1 MLLLAATGGNL
12 MLEVT
17 IFLGAA
23 IVFVPL
29 AKRFG
34 IATVLGYLM
43 TGLLLGPSFLNVAGS
58 PQDLMHFSEF
68 GVVLLLFII
77 GLELQPSRLWA
88 LRHSIFVLG
97 GLQVVATGTILMLL
111 AWYFLHIRMSHSFVI
126 GFGLALSSTA
136 FVLQL
141 LTEKQQLSSTHGRL
155 AFTILLFQDIAV
167 IPLLAILPF
176 LSGVQNQQYDWI
188 YFAKIISVFAGLIFV
203 SRYIVRPFFKFVAS
217 SKATELLTAVALFI
231 VMGVSLLMN
240 YIGLSMAL
248 GAFLTGVLLADSEY
262 RHELEASI
270 EPFKGLL
277 LGLFFMS
284 VGMLTNIKLILA
296 QPYLIIG
303 GAVALMLIKFLTLMA
318 VARGLGNQTA
328 TSVRLG
334 VTLAQGGEFAFV
346 LFSVALAQN
355 LLTRDQQN
363 TLNLIVTVSMALT
376 PLAFLLLEKIGEPI
390 FAKATPK
397 REYDTIPE
405 HEHQVII
412 AGFGRMGQIIG
423 RVLRMHNIEFTAI
436 EKSARRVDFV
446 RKFGNQVYYGDPTNP
461 EILRAAGVSHVKLF
475 VICMGDP
482 AVILSTAE
490 YVVRNYPDL
499 TILARAVDRQ
509 HYYRLR
515 DVGVKYIFRETFL
528 ASLDMSRESL
538 EVLGISPEQARK
550 SVAMFR
556 DYDDALM
563 ERQRA
568 IYDDEA
574 KLIESAQSAI
584 RELESLFDN
593 DMDEAK
599 REAKKEA
606 KEQKEI
612 KDSKITKETKEA
624 KETRVTKQ
632 INEPNENN

>member
-1 MLLLAATGGNL
+1 MVLLAATGGNM

-23 IVFVPL
+23 VVLVPL

-34 IATVLGYLM
+34 IATVLGYLL
-43 TGLLLGPSFLNVAGS
+43 TGLLLGPSFLKVAGD
-58 PQDLMHFSEF
+58 PKDLMHFSEF

-88 LRHSIFVLG
+88 LRHAIFILG
-97 GLQVVATGTILMLL
+97 GLQVLVTGGLLMGLV
-111 AWYFLHIRMSHSFVI
+111 WYFLHIRPSHSFVI

-141 LTEKQQLSSTHGRL
+141 LTEKQQLSSSHGRL

-188 YFAKIISVFAGLIFV
+188 YFAKIISVFAGLVFA
-203 SRYIVRPFFKFVAS
+203 SRYIVRPFFKFVAL

-231 VMGVSLLMN
+231 VLGVSLLMD

-248 GAFLTGVLLADSEY
+248 GTFLTGVLLADSAY

-284 VGMLTNIKLILA
+284 VGMLTDIKLILA
-296 QPYLIIG
+296 KPLLIFGTAIL
-303 GAVALMLIKFLTLMA
+303 LMFLKFISLSV
-318 VARGLGNQTA
+318 VARVMGNQTP

-334 VTLAQGGEFAFV
+334 VTLSQGGEFAFV
-346 LFSVALAQN
+346 LFTVASAQHLLTTSQQN
-355 LLTRDQQN
+355 L
-363 TLNLIVTVSMALT
+363 LNLIVTVSMALT

-390 FAKATPK
+390 FAKAEPK

-405 HEHQVII
+405 EQHPVII
-412 AGFGRMGQIIG
+412 AGFGRIGQIVG
-423 RVLRMHNIEFTAI
+423 RLLRMHNIEFTAI

-446 RKFGNQVYYGDPTNP
+446 RKFGNQVYYGDPRNP
-461 EILRAAGVSHVKLF
+461 ELLRAAGVSKTKLF
-475 VICMGDP
+475 ILAIGDP
-482 AVILSTAE
+482 DFSTATAE
-490 YVVRNYPDL
+490 YLVAHYPNL

-515 DVGVKYIFRETFL
+515 EVGVKYIWRETYL
-528 ASLDMSRESL
+528 TALDIARESL
-538 EVLGISPEQARK
+538 EILGLTPEQSRK
-550 SVAMFR
+550 SVKMFR
-556 DYDDALM
+556 DYDDILI
-563 ERQRA
+563 ERQQA
-568 IYDDEA
+568 IYQDEA
-574 KLIESAQSAI
+574 KMIESAQSSI
-584 RELESLFDN
+584 VELESLFDS
-593 DMDEAK
+593 DMT
-599 REAKKEA
+599 EAKKEGLS
-606 KEQKEI
+606 
-612 KDSKITKETKEA
+612 SKSTPK
-624 KETRVTKQ
+624 
-632 INEPNENN
+632 N

>member
-1 MLLLAATGGNL
+1 MLLLAANGGNL
-12 MLEVT
+12 MLDAT

-23 IVFVPL
+23 VILIPL

-34 IATVLGYLM
+34 IATVLGYLI
-43 TGLLLGPSFLNVAGS
+43 TGLLLGPSFLQVTGN
-58 PQDLMHFSEF
+58 PTDLMHFSEF

-88 LRHSIFVLG
+88 LRHDIFVLG
-97 GLQVVATGTILMLL
+97 GLQVVVTGSVLMALV
-111 AWYFLHIRMSHSFVI
+111 WQFLHIRPSHSFVI

-141 LTEKQQLSSTHGRL
+141 LGEKQQLSATHGRQ

-176 LSGVQNQQYDWI
+176 LSGVQNQNYDWI

-217 SKATELLTAVALFI
+217 SGASELLTAVALFI

-240 YIGLSMAL
+240 YVGLSMAL

-284 VGMLTNIKLILA
+284 VGMLTDVKLILA
-296 QPYLIIG
+296 KPLLIIG
-303 GAVALMLIKFLTLMA
+303 GAMALMGIKFIVLT
-318 VARGLGNQTA
+318 VIARIMGNQTPS
-328 TSVRLG
+328 SVRLG

-346 LFSVALAQN
+346 LFSVASSQH
-355 LLTRDQQN
+355 LLNASQQN
-363 TLNLIVTVSMALT
+363 MLNLIVTVSMALT
-376 PLAFLLLEKIGEPI
+376 PLMFWLLEKLGEPI
-390 FAKATPK
+390 FAKNKPSRA
-397 REYDTIPE
+397 YDTIPE
-405 HEHQVII
+405 EQHPVII

-446 RKFGNQVYYGDPTNP
+446 RKFGNQVYYGDPKNP
-461 EILRAAGVSHVKLF
+461 EILRAAGISHTKLF
-475 VICMGDP
+475 ILAIGDP
-482 AVILSTAE
+482 DFSVNTARHIVE
-490 YVVRNYPDL
+490 HYPEVTL
-499 TILARAVDRQ
+499 LARAVDRL

-515 DVGVKYIFRETFL
+515 EVGVKYIWRETYL
-528 ASLDMSRESL
+528 AALDISRESL
-538 EVLGISPEQARK
+538 EVLGLDPEQARR
-550 SVAMFR
+550 SVKMFR
-556 DYDDALM
+556 DYDDELI
-563 ERQRA
+563 ERQQA
-568 IYDDEA
+568 IYDDES

-584 RELESLFDN
+584 RELESLFDS
-593 DMDEAK
+593 DMS
-599 REAKKEA
+599 EAKKEGLM
-606 KEQKEI
+606 
-612 KDSKITKETKEA
+612 
-624 KETRVTKQ
+624 
-632 INEPNENN
+632 